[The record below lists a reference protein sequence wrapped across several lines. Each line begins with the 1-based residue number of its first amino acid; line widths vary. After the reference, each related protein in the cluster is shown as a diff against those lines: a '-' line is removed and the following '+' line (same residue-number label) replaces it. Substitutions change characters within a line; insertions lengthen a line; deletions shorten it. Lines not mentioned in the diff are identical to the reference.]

1 MTPVIVGAVAGLGI
15 ALVSLAARAWPTR
28 RKDARP

>member
-28 RKDARP
+28 KDHGK